1 MAKIFCI
8 ANQKGGVGKTTTT
21 VNLAAG
27 LAKVGQRVLMIDLD
41 PQGNATMGSGI
52 DKRQLELTVYDVLLE
67 SASVAEARVKSDRL
81 EEGGCGYDVL
91 GANRELAGAEVE
103 MVTLDRREKRLR
115 TALAAV
121 GAEYDFVLI
130 DCPPSLS
137 LLTLNG
143 LCAAHGVIVPMQCE
157 YFALEGLTDLVNTIK
172 QVHANLNKDLQ
183 IIGLL
188 RVMFDPRITLQ
199 QQVSE
204 QLKAHFGDKV
214 FDTVIPRNVR
224 LAEAPSYG
232 LPGVVFD
239 PSARGSQAF
248 IAFANELVEKMPPAS
263 AFAAGAVAPPIAPVT
278 PAAPTLGALPDDV
291 LAPATAGEKSA

>member
-27 LAKVGQRVLMIDLD
+27 LAQISQRVLMVDLD
-41 PQGNATMGSGI
+41 PQGNATMGSGV
-52 DKRQLELTVYDVLLE
+52 DKRKLEMTVYDVLLE
-67 SASVAEARVKSDRL
+67 AASIVDARVRSEKS
-81 EEGGCGYDVL
+81 GYDVL
-91 GANRELAGAEVE
+91 GANRELAGAEIELVSLE
-103 MVTLDRREKRLR
+103 RREKRLKQ
-115 TALAAV
+115 ALAKV
-121 GAEYDFVLI
+121 DKDYDFILI

-137 LLTLNG
+137 MLTLNG
-143 LCAAHGVIVPMQCE
+143 LCAANGVVVPMQCE

-204 QLKAHFGDKV
+204 QLKGHFGDKV
-214 FDTVIPRNVR
+214 FNTVIPRNVR

-232 LPGVVFD
+232 LPGVIFD
-239 PSARGSQAF
+239 PTSKGAQAF
-248 IAFANELVEKMPPAS
+248 VAFAQELV
-263 AFAAGAVAPPIAPVT
+263 GRI
-278 PAAPTLGALPDDV
+278 L
-291 LAPATAGEKSA
+291 

>member
-27 LAKVGQRVLMIDLD
+27 LAKVGQRVLMVDLD
-41 PQGNATMGSGI
+41 PQGNATMGSGV
-52 DKRQLELTVYDVLLE
+52 DKRQMALSVYDVLLE
-67 SASVAEARVKSDRL
+67 SASVAEAAVFSEK
-81 EEGGCGYDVL
+81 CGYHVL

-103 MVTLDRREKRLR
+103 LVEVERREKRLK
-115 TALAAV
+115 TALAEV
-121 GAEYDFVLI
+121 LDLYDFVLI

-137 LLTLNG
+137 MLTLNG

-172 QVHANLNKDLQ
+172 QVHANLNKDLA

-199 QQVSE
+199 QQVSD

-232 LPGVVFD
+232 LPGVIFD

-248 IAFANELVEKMPPAS
+248 VAFASEM
-263 AFAAGAVAPPIAPVT
+263 VARIGK
-278 PAAPTLGALPDDV
+278 L
-291 LAPATAGEKSA
+291 